1 MEPHCATRHSGDA
14 MAKQKKPSGP
24 RALAA
29 ALPSVTKPLFRERG
43 FAESGVLNDWPDI
56 VGQPLADNTA
66 PERLGRDGTLDVRVS
81 GGWAL
86 ELKHLEPLVLERIA
100 TYFGYR
106 AVTRLAITQGPLPPR
121 LKKKPRRAKTLSPAD
136 AKALEASLA
145 DTDDPALRKALAR
158 LGREVLGTEE

>member
-1 MEPHCATRHSGDA
+1 
-14 MAKQKKPSGP
+14 MAKPKIAKPKRPHGP

-29 ALPSVTKPLFRERG
+29 TLSKVTRPLFREHG

-56 VGQPLADNTA
+56 VGQALADHTA
-66 PERLGRDGTLDVRVS
+66 PERLGRDGTLDVRVG

-86 ELKHLEPLVLERIA
+86 ELKHLEPVVLERIA

-106 AVTRLAITQGPLPPR
+106 AVTRLKLIQGPLPPR
-121 LKKKPRRAKTLSPAD
+121 RKKKVRRSKALSATE

-145 DTDDPALRKALAR
+145 STDDPALRQALAR
-158 LGREVLGTEE
+158 LGREVLGEDEEDTALEG

>member
-1 MEPHCATRHSGDA
+1 MAQSKSGRRS
-14 MAKQKKPSGP
+14 KKPHGP

-43 FAESGVLNDWPDI
+43 FAQSGVLNDWPDI

-86 ELKHLEPLVLERIA
+86 ELKHLEPVVLERIA

-121 LKKKPRRAKTLSPAD
+121 PKKNPRRTKTLSPDD
-136 AKALEASLA
+136 AKDLENRLA
-145 DTDDPALRKALAR
+145 DTEDPALRKALAR
-158 LGREVLGTEE
+158 LGHEVLGKED

>member
-1 MEPHCATRHSGDA
+1 MVKR
-14 MAKQKKPSGP
+14 KKPSGP

-29 ALPSVTKPLFRERG
+29 ALPAVTKALFRERG
-43 FAESGVLNDWPDI
+43 FAESGVLHDWPDI
-56 VGQPLADNTA
+56 VGQALAAHTA

-121 LKKKPRRAKTLSPAD
+121 PKKKTRRAKILSPED
-136 AKALEASLA
+136 AKSLEASLA
-145 DTDDPALRKALAR
+145 DTDDPALRKALER